1 MLLALICACTFPDTV
16 YAKPERFAGGR
27 IIVLPR
33 AGLPEADLK
42 KIFNEHRGN
51 GRKIGQS
58 DLYILDVP
66 HGSERGI
73 VARLEHNPHFKFAEL
88 DYLVS
93 PDFIPDDPNYINAWH
108 LPNIRAGEAWDTA
121 QGAGVTIAILDSG
134 VEAHPDLAA
143 RLVPGWNFYD
153 NNSNTADVFGHGTKV
168 AGAAAAITNNALGV
182 SGVAGQARIMPLR
195 VAAPTGS
202 ATYSAIASGI
212 TWAADRGARVANA
225 SFAVAGSA
233 SIQSAAQYMKSKGGL
248 VTVSAGNGGAALPY
262 AESSTLIAVSATDSN
277 NNLASWSSYGPY
289 VDVAAPGVSIATT
302 AMGNTY
308 AWVHGTSFASP
319 VTAGG
324 IALMMSA
331 NPGASNLEIEKV
343 LCSTALDV
351 GSMGRD
357 SYYGCGRIDAAAAVL
372 AIKSATPLLDMQAPL
387 VDITS
392 PDAGANVSG
401 LVPVNVNASDNIG
414 VSRVELRVNNN
425 TVAIDNS
432 APFAF
437 TWDSTGSPNGAA
449 SMFAVAYDAAG
460 NVGASESVTVNVAN
474 VAAPTPIKDTTPP
487 IVKIINPVAG
497 NVTGKV
503 TITVNS
509 SDNAG
514 AAGISN
520 RIYVDGALKT
530 FGTGS
535 VTSYSWNSRSVTTG
549 QHVIKATATDKAGNV
564 STATVNVTVVK

>member
-1 MLLALICACTFPDTV
+1 MLLALICACLLPDTV
-16 YAKPERFAGGR
+16 YAKPERFAEGR

-42 KIFNEHRGN
+42 KIVGKA
-51 GRKIGQS
+51 RKIGQS
-58 DLYILDVP
+58 DLYIVDIP
-66 HGSERGI
+66 HGSERGM

-88 DYLVS
+88 DYIVS

-108 LPNIRAGEAWDTA
+108 HPNIGSDKAWDTA

-134 VEAHPDLAA
+134 VEAHPDLVS

-153 NNSNTADVFGHGTKV
+153 SNSNTADVFGHGTKV

-182 SGVAGQARIMPLR
+182 SGVAGQARIMPIR

-202 ATYSAIASGI
+202 APISAIASGI
-212 TWAADRGARVANA
+212 TYAADKGVRIANA
-225 SFAVAGSA
+225 SFESIAGSA
-233 SIQSAAQYMKSKGGL
+233 SIQNASYYMKSKGGL
-248 VTVSAGNGGAALPY
+248 VTVAAGNGGAALPY
-262 AESSTLIAVSATDSN
+262 AESSALIAVSATDSN
-277 NNLASWSSYGPY
+277 NNKASWSSYGPY

-319 VTAGG
+319 VTAGV
-324 IALMMSA
+324 IALMMSV

-372 AIKSATPLLDMQAPL
+372 AVKAATDFDIEAPL
-387 VDITS
+387 ISITS
-392 PDAGANVSG
+392 PGNDDSVSG
-401 LVPVNVNASDNIG
+401 LVPVNVSASDNRG
-414 VSRVELRVNNN
+414 VARVELRVNGSV
-425 TVAIDNS
+425 VAIDTAS
-432 APFAF
+432 PFAF
-437 TWDSTGSPNGAA
+437 TWDSAGTVNGIA
-449 SMFAVAYDAAG
+449 SLVAIAYDAAG
-460 NVGASESVTVNVAN
+460 NVAASDPVQVNVAN
-474 VAAPTPIKDTTPP
+474 VIAPAPVRDTTPP
-487 IVKIINPVAG
+487 VVKIINPVAG
-497 NVTGKV
+497 SVSGKV

-514 AAGISN
+514 PSGISN

-530 FGTGS
+530 FGTGG
-535 VTSYSWNSRSVTTG
+535 VTSYSWNSRSVSPG

-564 STATVNVTVVK
+564 STATVSVTVVK